1 MNSRANNSTVF
12 VIALILASHF
22 APAECV
28 TVNSAT
34 AIKFVRSSS
43 NLRLTIRRDGQPA
56 PGAMVTFSGYGNTV
70 PNAFSVA
77 ADENG
82 VVVFKDLP
90 LGKYS
95 VNALDQNGGGGNLYV
110 DVFPGRDS
118 KVTSLVV
125 ALEQGYRPTTPIE
138 VANVRSFSGVVV
150 DPSGAQIPAVIFVL
164 KQGTPEKLID
174 SLSTRDGSFAAYL
187 PPGRYAA
194 YFVASGFKSKIL
206 RFTVSEQGAERLSV
220 SLMIGSC

>member
-12 VIALILASHF
+12 VIALVLASHF

-28 TVNSAT
+28 TVTQA
-34 AIKFVRSSS
+34 AAPKFLKSSS

-90 LGKYS
+90 LGMYS
-95 VNALDQNGGGGNLYV
+95 VNALDQNGGGGNVYV
-110 DVFPGRDS
+110 DLFRGKKS
-118 KVTSLVV
+118 KITSLDV

-174 SLSTRDGSFAAYL
+174 SLSLLATGRLQHTCPPDGTLLTSWRRVLSQRSFGSL
-187 PPGRYAA
+187 SRNKGRRGYQ
-194 YFVASGFKSKIL
+194 FH
-206 RFTVSEQGAERLSV
+206 
-220 SLMIGSC
+220 